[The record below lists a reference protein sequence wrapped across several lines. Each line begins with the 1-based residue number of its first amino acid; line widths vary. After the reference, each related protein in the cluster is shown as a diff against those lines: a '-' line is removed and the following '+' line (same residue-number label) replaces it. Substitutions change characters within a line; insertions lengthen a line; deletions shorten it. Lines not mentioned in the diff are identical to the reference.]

1 MVRDFRALV
10 CWQLSHELK
19 CEVFDFTNVGQASR
33 DFRHRDQIRD
43 SSASAPSNIAEGFG
57 RFRPTEFAQYL
68 NWARAS
74 LMETQDHLIDA
85 HDRGYLSDP
94 LFSRLWSLAAAALR
108 TTTNLMRSK
117 QRQANQA
124 RRRNRGS
131 GERPAGHKPNGSKGS

>member
-19 CEVFDFTNVGQASR
+19 CQVFDFTSSGQASR

-57 RFRPTEFAQYL
+57 RFRPGEFAQYL
-68 NWARAS
+68 SWARAS
-74 LMETQDHLIDA
+74 LMETQNHLIDS
-85 HDRGYLSDP
+85 HDRGYLPDA
-94 LFSRLWSLAAAALR
+94 LFSRLSHLAAAALR

-117 QRQANQA
+117 QRQASEE
-124 RRRNRGS
+124 RRRN
-131 GERPAGHKPNGSKGS
+131 